1 MPISQQCQFTWSFR
15 ALTQAKHMVPFYPIW
30 ISNTQFDWRDCQMMT
45 GRGHFINT
53 VFSSSMYLLTP
64 LNSLASLSHLI
75 FQATSKRPNC
85 LGRGCDLSLFPCI
98 CAQATNRSQNCFS
111 RCVFSAL
118 LMHVQ
123 TRGGSFPA
131 LAGWFPNHTSI
142 PDQLGAL
149 MFSLLQVSK

>member
-1 MPISQQCQFTWSFR
+1 MKDIFFCFPISSSTGGTTRVPMSQQHQFTWSFR

-64 LNSLASLSHLI
+64 LNGLAPLTHLL
-75 FQATSKRPNC
+75 FQATSRRPNC
-85 LGRGCDLSLFPCI
+85 LGCGCDLSPFPCI

-111 RCVFSAL
+111 RSVFLCPSHARPNQRRL
-118 LMHVQ
+118 LPCPC
-123 TRGGSFPA
+123 R
-131 LAGWFPNHTSI
+131 L
-142 PDQLGAL
+142 
-149 MFSLLQVSK
+149 VS